1 MKKTAWICTVLWFA
15 TVSFVFAN
23 SDSPQVRLD
32 TDKGAITLELNR
44 AAAPKTV
51 DNFLQYVESGFLNG
65 TIFHRVIKGFMIQG
79 GGFTADMSQ
88 KKTLPPIQNEAD
100 NGLSNLRGTIA
111 MARTQDPHSA
121 TAQFFINTK
130 DNVPLNHTA
139 KSGRGWGYC
148 VFGKVVDGMAVV
160 DAIENAATGFKA
172 GHQDVPIEKI
182 AINTAV
188 LIKGTEAGKNGS
200 K

>member
-1 MKKTAWICTVLWFA
+1 VKRILFAGMVVFLA

-23 SDSPQVRLD
+23 PEAPKVRLE

-51 DNFLQYVESGFLNG
+51 DNFLQYVESGFFSG

-79 GGFTADMSQ
+79 GGLTADMAK
-88 KKTLPPIQNEAD
+88 KKTLSSIQNEAD
-100 NGLSNLRGTIA
+100 NGLSNLRGTVA

-130 DNVPLNHTA
+130 DNIPLNHTG
-139 KSGRGWGYC
+139 KTERGWGYC

-172 GHQDVPIEKI
+172 GQQDVPVD
-182 AINTAV
+182 AITIKNAV
-188 LIKGTEAGKNGS
+188 LLK
-200 K
+200 

>member
-1 MKKTAWICTVLWFA
+1 VKKIALTCAMLLLTA
-15 TVSFVFAN
+15 VSFVFATP
-23 SDSPQVRLD
+23 DTPLVRLE

-51 DNFLQYVESGFLNG
+51 DNFLKYVENGFFSG

-79 GGFTADMSQ
+79 GGLTADMAN
-88 KKTLPPIQNEAD
+88 KKPLSPIENEAD

-130 DNVPLNHTA
+130 DNVPLNHTG
-139 KSGRGWGYC
+139 KTERGWGYC
-148 VFGKVVDGMAVV
+148 VFGKVVDGMSVV

-172 GHQDVPIEKI
+172 GHQDVPVETISIKK
-182 AINTAV
+182 AI
-188 LIKGTEAGKNGS
+188 LIKGSDAVK
-200 K
+200 